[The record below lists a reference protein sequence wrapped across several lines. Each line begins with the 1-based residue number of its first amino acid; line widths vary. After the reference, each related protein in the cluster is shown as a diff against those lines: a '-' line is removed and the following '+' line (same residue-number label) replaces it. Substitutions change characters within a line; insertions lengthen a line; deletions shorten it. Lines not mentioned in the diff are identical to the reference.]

1 MTAPQL
7 YLVTPWLDDTASF
20 ARDLGVALDVGDVAA
35 VLLRLADADER
46 TLIQRTKAVAAVV
59 QPRGVALVL
68 DGRPDIVARAGADGA
83 HLTGIEAF
91 TASVASLKPDRIAGV
106 GSLRSRHD
114 ALLAGEGGADYVM
127 FGEVN
132 RQGARPPF
140 AATEEQIG
148 WWAGLLVVP
157 CVGYAESLDE
167 AALLAQARADF
178 VALGDWIWTKDPA
191 PAAVIAAAATRIAE
205 RAESK

>member
-1 MTAPQL
+1 
-7 YLVTPWLDDTASF
+7 
-20 ARDLGVALDVGDVAA
+20 
-35 VLLRLADADER
+35 
-46 TLIQRTKAVAAVV
+46 
-59 QPRGVALVL
+59 
-68 DGRPDIVARAGADGA
+68 
-83 HLTGIEAF
+83 
-91 TASVASLKPDRIAGV
+91 
-106 GSLRSRHD
+106 
-114 ALLAGEGGADYVM
+114 M